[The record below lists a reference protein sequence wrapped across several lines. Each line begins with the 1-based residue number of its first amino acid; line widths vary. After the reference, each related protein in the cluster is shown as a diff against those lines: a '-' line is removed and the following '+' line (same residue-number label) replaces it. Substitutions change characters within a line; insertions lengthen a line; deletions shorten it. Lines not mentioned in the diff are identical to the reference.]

1 MKQDELDALDASVAE
16 TLRSI
21 RGVAGISQAEMERRT
36 GIARTSYRL
45 YEKGQRQPDINALAR
60 IVEAC
65 ETSLTSVMEDI
76 ERIWEQRLAR
86 LRASVP
92 GNVRRLRDPTPPVPE
107 SAAAYRTGKP
117 TERELQEKEW
127 GDDPA

>member
-1 MKQDELDALDASVAE
+1 MKQDELDALDDAVAE

-45 YEKGQRQPDINALAR
+45 YEKGQRQPDVNALAR

-65 ETSLTSVMEDI
+65 GTSLTSVMGDI
-76 ERIWEQRLAR
+76 ERVWGQHLER
-86 LRASVP
+86 LRVGVP
-92 GNVRRLRDPTPPVPE
+92 ANVRRLRDPTPPVPE
-107 SAAAYRTGKP
+107 NAAAYRTGHL
-117 TERELQEKEW
+117 TERERMEKEW

>member
-21 RGVAGISQAEMERRT
+21 RGVAGISQAEMERLTQREKE
-36 GIARTSYRL
+36 IQAA
-45 YEKGQRQPDINALAR
+45 EKGQRQPDINALAR

-92 GNVRRLRDPTPPVPE
+92 GNVRRLRAPTPPVPE